1 MELGEIVSRDAEVVS
16 GELVFS
22 GTRVPVRN
30 LVDCLNAG
38 GTLDGFLGAFPSV
51 TREQA
56 SAYLRVT
63 LAATDALREA
73 NAATNAEANAAAGA
87 GAGAGAGGSGH
98 EEPGEIPERAWLAAA
113 ASNPAFAFLGDPR
126 EDVYTPEDG
135 RPFTDG

>member
-16 GELVFS
+16 GELVFA

-30 LVDCLNAG
+30 LVEFLNAG
-38 GTLDGFLGAFPSV
+38 GTVDGFLEAFPSV

-56 SAYLRVT
+56 SAYLSVT

-73 NAATNAEANAAAGA
+73 NAEAVAAAAGA
-87 GAGAGAGGSGH
+87 SEG
-98 EEPGEIPERAWLAAA
+98 EEPGEIPERSWLAAA
-113 ASNPAFAFLGDPR
+113 ANNPAFAFLDDPR

-135 RPFTDG
+135 RPFNDG

>member
-16 GELVFS
+16 GELVFA

-63 LAATDALREA
+63 PAATDALRVA
-73 NAATNAEANAAAGA
+73 SAAANAAAGA
-87 GAGAGAGGSGH
+87 AAGDSGH
-98 EEPGEIPERAWLAAA
+98 EEPKEIPERSWLAAA
-113 ASNPAFAFLGDPR
+113 ANNPAFAFLDDPR
-126 EDVYTPEDG
+126 EDVYTLEDG
-135 RPFTDG
+135 RPFNDG

>member
-1 MELGEIVSRDAEVVS
+1 MELKEIVSRDAEVVS
-16 GELVFS
+16 GELIFS

-38 GTLDGFLGAFPSV
+38 GTLDGFLEAFPSV

-63 LAATDALREA
+63 LVATDALREA
-73 NAATNAEANAAAGA
+73 SAEANAEAGD
-87 GAGAGAGGSGH
+87 SGH
-98 EEPGEIPERAWLAAA
+98 QETGEIPERAWLAAA
-113 ASNPAFAFLGDPR
+113 ANNPAFAFLFDPR
-126 EDVYTPEDG
+126 EDIYTPEDG